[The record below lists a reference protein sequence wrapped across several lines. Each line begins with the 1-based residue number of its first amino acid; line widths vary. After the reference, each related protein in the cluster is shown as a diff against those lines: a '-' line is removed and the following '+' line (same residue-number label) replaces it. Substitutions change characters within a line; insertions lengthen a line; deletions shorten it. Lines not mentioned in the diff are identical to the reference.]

1 MFVSKPDESRT
12 IPQIYFLQYIYF
24 LSADNSSKWPNERT
38 QKSIQFLFPASF
50 IIDVLRLQLG
60 KLFIVLGQGR
70 QTDNTG
76 KDNGNQYNLILLR
89 SNHEKIYISFLM
101 MYRFEIFHIFRFL
114 LDPKE
119 PIQAQTKLD
128 QSVPV
133 YIQISWLISMAVCQA
148 RLDQNNNRPS
158 WNIIYKNGLD
168 QIILDWTKPDQ
179 NNTNTNTRLE
189 ITNVTR

>member
-1 MFVSKPDESRT
+1 MAPSECKFVQWFFTQCNGEINIAQLLQDKLHSQTFICSLFGENQFWGMFVSKPDESRT

-60 KLFIVLGQGR
+60 KLFIVLDQGSP
-70 QTDNTG
+70 TDNTG

-89 SNHEKIYISFLM
+89 SNHEKIDISFLM

-119 PIQAQTKLD
+119 PIQA
-128 QSVPV
+128 
-133 YIQISWLISMAVCQA
+133 
-148 RLDQNNNRPS
+148 
-158 WNIIYKNGLD
+158 
-168 QIILDWTKPDQ
+168 
-179 NNTNTNTRLE
+179 
-189 ITNVTR
+189 